1 MADISAKIRRKSLAA
16 KKKAA
21 IKTVKQQAKEKIREL
36 RIQYDEN
43 PERIREKEE
52 EREQRKNLRIQKEN
66 ARINYS
72 SRQARPLSMGEELFN
87 AISHGIGAGL
97 CAAAIVLLVVR
108 ACLKSPPEAR
118 SVYVTSFAIFGATLF
133 ILYMMSTLYHSL
145 IPYGA
150 RKVFSILTHI
160 AIFTLIGGT
169 YTPFLLTRF
178 GNKGL
183 TVFIVLWSIIAIL
196 CALYAVFGRSL
207 SPLSFII
214 YLALGWLLFALC
226 QTAGDIPSHSMIL
239 LLVGGIVYTAG
250 GFFFLL
256 RRFPLGNCIFHVLAM
271 GGSVLHFFS
280 VLYLI

>member
-21 IKTVKQQAKEKIREL
+21 IKTVKSQAKEKIREL
-36 RIQYDEN
+36 KLQYDEN
-43 PERIREKEE
+43 PERIRAREE
-52 EREQRKNLRIQKEN
+52 EREQKKNLRIQKEN

-72 SRQARPLSMGEELFN
+72 SRQSRPFSQGEELFN

-97 CAAAIVLLVVR
+97 SAAAIVLLVVR
-108 ACLKSPPEAR
+108 ACIKSPVEAR

-169 YTPFLLTRF
+169 YMPFLLTSL
-178 GNKGL
+178 GNKGV
-183 TVFIVLWSIIAIL
+183 TVFIVLWSIIAVLSI
-196 CALYAVFGRSL
+196 LYAVFGRRLSSL
-207 SPLSFII
+207 SFLI
-214 YLALGWLLFALC
+214 YFVMGWTLFALC
-226 QTAGDIPSHSMIL
+226 QTTGDVPDHSMIL
-239 LLVGGIVYTAG
+239 LLVGGILYTAG

-256 RRFPLGNCIFHVLAM
+256 RRFPLGNCIFHILAM
-271 GGSVLHFFS
+271 GGSIIHFFS
-280 VLYLI
+280 VFYLI